1 MRRLIL
7 GLPLL
12 FALVLAIPLYWGL
25 DNDPTELPSVLLGNP
40 LPGFE
45 LPDLQQP
52 AQLRT
57 FKDMPAGTPY
67 LVNVWATW
75 CAACKIE
82 HPMLNKIAQSGY
94 KIVGLNYKDDLQ
106 SARNWLIDRGDPYEF
121 VLFDEVGVLVIDL
134 GVYGAPETF
143 VVDAA
148 GKIQY
153 RHIGIVDETVWTK
166 ELKPRMDVLSTTT
179 LAPQMATQEVKVH
192 DDE

>member
-1 MRRLIL
+1 MRHFIL

-12 FALVLAIPLYWGL
+12 FVLVLAIPLYLGL
-25 DNDPTELPSVLLGNP
+25 DNDPTELPSALLGSQ

-52 AQLRT
+52 TELRT
-57 FKDMPAGTPY
+57 FRDMPTGTPY

-82 HPMLNKIAQSGY
+82 HPMLNEIAQLGY
-94 KIVGLNYKDDLQ
+94 RIVGLNYKDDLQ
-106 SARNWLIDRGDPYEF
+106 AARDWLIDRGDPYEF
-121 VLFDEVGVLVIDL
+121 VLFDEIGALVIDL

-143 VVDAA
+143 LVDAT

-153 RHIGIVDETVWTK
+153 RHIGIVDETVWMQ
-166 ELKPRMDVLSTTT
+166 ELKPRMDVLSTEA
-179 LAPQMATQEVKVH
+179 LAPHSVTQERMQ
-192 DDE
+192 DE